1 MQRSEPLWGAV
12 KEQSR
17 ASITGRF
24 WRCETRLAIKRST
37 WMVSSYA
44 MDFRFNN
51 MTSKKMNK
59 RKPILSDDQLSA
71 LEEHLA
77 GTLKPVTPPM
87 EVVQRLRER
96 IRFPQPEQ
104 IVSRLRDW
112 ERMFFVFGGVMS
124 GMLVLITLA
133 RAFYYL

>member
-1 MQRSEPLWGAV
+1 
-12 KEQSR
+12 
-17 ASITGRF
+17 
-24 WRCETRLAIKRST
+24 
-37 WMVSSYA
+37 MVSSYA

-96 IRFPQPEQ
+96 IRFPQPEE
-104 IVSRLRDW
+104 IASRLRDW
-112 ERMFFVFGGVMS
+112 NRMFFIFGGVMS
-124 GMLVLITLA
+124 GMLLLITVA
-133 RAFYYL
+133 RAFFYLVGRRHLG